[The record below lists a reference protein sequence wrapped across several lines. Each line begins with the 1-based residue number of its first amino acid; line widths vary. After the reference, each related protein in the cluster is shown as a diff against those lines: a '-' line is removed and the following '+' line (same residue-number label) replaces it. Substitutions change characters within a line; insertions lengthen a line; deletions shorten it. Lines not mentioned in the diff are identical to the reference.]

1 MTLKQFLLTVCTLII
16 AVIGFAKVGHAQS
29 VSYQTYKYGTSTTS
43 MADGYYVRPATV
55 TVSNGAYVV
64 TMTIRTAT
72 NLSAWPVV
80 VNSIDG
86 QAPQNVTKTQ
96 SGGYYLY
103 SYSFTTKDLS
113 GVISSSISINVPG
126 VYKANHNISFK
137 FDTSSLP
144 ALSGSTSSTSASG
157 ANSSSAT
164 AAAGVAN
171 GSSSS
176 TSGSNDPQLSQKLKK
191 LESQASS
198 QSSAAK
204 AKESRLARS
213 TIAQNDRVQEQNQ
226 KNQTLYYFVL
236 VGGILGLLIVIA
248 AAVYFVWSAKKQ
260 IPRH

>member
-1 MTLKQFLLTVCTLII
+1 MKLKQFLLTVCTMIV

-43 MADGYYVRPATV
+43 MADGYYARPATV

-144 ALSGSTSSTSASG
+144 ALSGSTSSTSTSG
-157 ANSSSAT
+157 ADSSSAT
-164 AAAGVAN
+164 AAGVAN

-226 KNQTLYYFVL
+226 KDQTLYYFVL

>member
-1 MTLKQFLLTVCTLII
+1 MKLKQFLLTVCTLIV
-16 AVIGFAKVGHAQS
+16 AMIGFAKVGHAQS

-43 MADGYYVRPATV
+43 MADGYYARPATV

-144 ALSGSTSSTSASG
+144 ALSGSTSSTSTSG
-157 ANSSSAT
+157 ADSSSAT
-164 AAAGVAN
+164 AAGVAN

-226 KNQTLYYFVL
+226 KDQTLYYFVL

>member
-1 MTLKQFLLTVCTLII
+1 MKLKQFLLTVCTLIV

-176 TSGSNDPQLSQKLKK
+176 TSGSKDPQLSQKLKK

-204 AKESRLARS
+204 DKESRLARS

>member
-1 MTLKQFLLTVCTLII
+1 MKLKQFLLTVCTLIV

-43 MADGYYVRPATV
+43 MADGYYARPATV
-55 TVSNGAYVV
+55 TLSNGAYVV

-144 ALSGSTSSTSASG
+144 ALSGSTSSTSTSG
-157 ANSSSAT
+157 ANSSSA

-171 GSSSS
+171 GSSNS

-248 AAVYFVWSAKKQ
+248 VAVYFVWSAKKQ

>member
-1 MTLKQFLLTVCTLII
+1 MKLKQLLLTVCTLIV
-16 AVIGFAKVGHAQS
+16 AVIGFAKVGHTQS

-43 MADGYYVRPATV
+43 MADGYYARPATV

-86 QAPQNVTKTQ
+86 QASQNVTKTQ

-113 GVISSSISINVPG
+113 GVISSGISINVPG

-144 ALSGSTSSTSASG
+144 ALSGSTSSTSTSG
-157 ANSSSAT
+157 ANSSLAT
-164 AAAGVAN
+164 AAAVAN
-171 GSSSS
+171 GSSNS
-176 TSGSNDPQLSQKLKK
+176 TSGGNDPQLSQKLKK

>member
-1 MTLKQFLLTVCTLII
+1 MKFKQFLLTVCTLIV
-16 AVIGFAKVGHAQS
+16 AMIGFAKVGHAQS

-43 MADGYYVRPATV
+43 MADGYYARPATV

-144 ALSGSTSSTSASG
+144 ALSGSTSSTSTSG
-157 ANSSSAT
+157 ADSSSAT
-164 AAAGVAN
+164 AVATTP
-171 GSSSS
+171 S
-176 TSGSNDPQLSQKLKK
+176 
-191 LESQASS
+191 
-198 QSSAAK
+198 
-204 AKESRLARS
+204 
-213 TIAQNDRVQEQNQ
+213 
-226 KNQTLYYFVL
+226 
-236 VGGILGLLIVIA
+236 
-248 AAVYFVWSAKKQ
+248 
-260 IPRH
+260 

>member
-1 MTLKQFLLTVCTLII
+1 MKLKQFLLTVCTLIV
-16 AVIGFAKVGHAQS
+16 AMIGFAKVGHAQS

-43 MADGYYVRPATV
+43 MADGYYARPATV

-144 ALSGSTSSTSASG
+144 ALSGSTSSTSTSG
-157 ANSSSAT
+157 ADSSSAT
-164 AAAGVAN
+164 AAGVAN

>member
-1 MTLKQFLLTVCTLII
+1 MKLKQFLLTVCTLIV

-157 ANSSSAT
+157 SDS

-213 TIAQNDRVQEQNQ
+213 TIAQNDRVQEQSQ

>member
-1 MTLKQFLLTVCTLII
+1 M
-16 AVIGFAKVGHAQS
+16 
-29 VSYQTYKYGTSTTS
+29 
-43 MADGYYVRPATV
+43 
-55 TVSNGAYVV
+55 
-64 TMTIRTAT
+64 
-72 NLSAWPVV
+72 
-80 VNSIDG
+80 
-86 QAPQNVTKTQ
+86 
-96 SGGYYLY
+96 
-103 SYSFTTKDLS
+103 
-113 GVISSSISINVPG
+113 
-126 VYKANHNISFK
+126 
-137 FDTSSLP
+137 
-144 ALSGSTSSTSASG
+144 
-157 ANSSSAT
+157 
-164 AAAGVAN
+164 AN
-171 GSSSS
+171 GSSNS

>member
-1 MTLKQFLLTVCTLII
+1 MIV

-43 MADGYYVRPATV
+43 MADGYYARPATV

-144 ALSGSTSSTSASG
+144 ALSGSTSSTSTSG
-157 ANSSSAT
+157 ADSSSAT
-164 AAAGVAN
+164 AAGVAN

-226 KNQTLYYFVL
+226 KDQTLYYFVL

>member
-1 MTLKQFLLTVCTLII
+1 MKLKQFLLTVCTLIV

-43 MADGYYVRPATV
+43 MADGYYARPATV

-144 ALSGSTSSTSASG
+144 ALSGSTSSTSTSG

-164 AAAGVAN
+164 AAAVAN
-171 GSSSS
+171 GSSNS

>member
-1 MTLKQFLLTVCTLII
+1 MKLKQFLLTVCTLIV
-16 AVIGFAKVGHAQS
+16 AMIGFAKVGHAQS

-43 MADGYYVRPATV
+43 MADGYYARPATV

-144 ALSGSTSSTSASG
+144 ALSGSTSSTSTSG
-157 ANSSSAT
+157 ADSSSAT
-164 AAAGVAN
+164 AAGVGN